1 MNSRYDGLSNV
12 AVVMNSIDSVS
23 SINNFYASQSAISS
37 KNSAVSFVSFGE
49 VFQTGT
55 DTSSG
60 MFLGNLLT
68 GIARGV
74 SVAGTTYVA
83 SLVPNTS
90 GKIRYELSN
99 SSAKRFGT
107 FTFSTDGT
115 YSNFTDSYT
124 ESNISLGA
132 NLFANS
138 DSLICSLT
146 SGTGTLKYSFTQ
158 FL

>member
-1 MNSRYDGLSNV
+1 
-12 AVVMNSIDSVS
+12 
-23 SINNFYASQSAISS
+23 
-37 KNSAVSFVSFGE
+37 
-49 VFQTGT
+49 
-55 DTSSG
+55 